1 MKRSLIC
8 LAFLALAG
16 CGSQPTEAPTVTAEI
31 SAPHPAPTVDLEQLR
46 LDFGL
51 PDCPDTAPDAAALDG
66 GLPQTELA
74 CLGSDKV
81 VNLAGLPREPMVINF
96 WAQWCGP
103 CREEA
108 PFLREVSQ
116 DSDVSFYG
124 VNYND
129 PQADWA
135 IEFAGLVEWRY
146 PHIQDMDKVT
156 QVPLRLPGL
165 PTTVFVDAD
174 GQVAGVHAGAV
185 DSSEQLRALMEQH
198 LGVS

>member
-1 MKRSLIC
+1 
-8 LAFLALAG
+8 
-16 CGSQPTEAPTVTAEI
+16 
-31 SAPHPAPTVDLEQLR
+31 
-46 LDFGL
+46 
-51 PDCPDTAPDAAALDG
+51 
-66 GLPQTELA
+66 
-74 CLGSDKV
+74 
-81 VNLAGLPREPMVINF
+81 MVINF

-108 PFLREVSQ
+108 PYLREVSQ
-116 DSDVSFYG
+116 ESDVSFFG

-146 PHIQDMDKVT
+146 PHIQDLDKQT

-165 PTTVFVDAD
+165 PTTVFVDAE
-174 GQVAGVHAGAV
+174 GQVAGIHAGAV

>member
-1 MKRSLIC
+1 MRRLLGC
-8 LAFLALAG
+8 LALLALTA
-16 CGSQPTEAPTVTAEI
+16 CGAQTTGAPTMDASEV
-31 SAPHPAPTVDLEQLR
+31 PAPAENIDLEQLR
-46 LDFGL
+46 IEYGL
-51 PDCPDTAPDAAALDG
+51 PECPETAPDVEAVDG
-66 GLPQTELA
+66 GLPQTDLD
-74 CLGSDKV
+74 CLGSDQK
-81 VNLAGLPREPMVINF
+81 VNLAGLAREPMVINF

-108 PFLREVSQ
+108 PYLREVSR

-124 VNYND
+124 INYND

-146 PHIQDMDKVT
+146 PHIQDMDKAT

-165 PTTVFVDAD
+165 PTTIFVDAD
-174 GQVAGVHAGAV
+174 GRVAGVHAGAV
-185 DSSEQLRALMEQH
+185 DSSGQLRELMEQH